1 MIKLKNE
8 KRNYEINV
16 PTKFSEI
23 DFEAIKEVVSNV
35 NVSEH
40 YAIIS
45 LAQSFQP
52 FALTTMGSKANKNMN
67 IPVSANFIVANDP
80 GSKIKANTGDKVI
93 ISRSDLELAV
103 HLPITFGLTT
113 SAIISTIEDNVD
125 MRVMLRDGALDEKGN
140 PVTEMIAIE
149 FKLVPLTAIKA
160 VIDRNKKITDI
171 YRTSLM

>member
-1 MIKLKNE
+1 MIKLTNE

-16 PTKFSEI
+16 PTKFSEL

-67 IPVSANFIVANDP
+67 VPVSANFIVANDP
-80 GSKIKANTGDKVI
+80 GNKISAKAGDKVI
-93 ISRSDLELAV
+93 VSRSDLEMSV

-113 SAIISTIEDNVD
+113 SAIISTIEDNPT
-125 MRVMLRDGALDEKGN
+125 MRNMLRDGAVDESGN
-140 PVTEMIAIE
+140 PVSELIAVE

-160 VIDRNKKITDI
+160 VIDRDKKVTDI
-171 YRTSLM
+171 YRQNIA